1 MKRDVNYA
9 LDECLTLLGEGR
21 VTLEECLARYPEYAS
36 ELRQAL
42 EVALEV
48 RRVSPPISSPTAFT
62 AGKQRMLEALA
73 EKQRRQVA
81 SPSAFAWSA
90 GGLAALF
97 GRRDRPTMLRYTLAF
112 PLALAVMIAL
122 VLCMVGGLSL
132 VYWPKMTVAQ
142 GATLDR
148 VSGAVEILPANGD
161 TWRLASVGER
171 VETGDRIRTGSLST
185 ARLVFFEGST
195 TDLMASTE
203 VAVTQ
208 VSARREGS
216 DKIIALHQWL
226 GRTYS
231 CVQQLSGRA
240 SRFEIE
246 TPTAVAGVRGTE
258 FIIAVEGDGTTSVA
272 VVEGLVE
279 VTAQETTVTVLAGEK
294 TTVQPERPPSTPAQ
308 HLQSTP
314 RPAAPVPKPGATTT
328 VTATSAPRPTVTPTH
343 TSTPQPPG
351 QATPA
356 PPEPGRTRQP
366 PGQTKTPQPPGHTK
380 TPQPPGRTKTPQ
392 PPGHTKKPKPTK
404 VP

>member
-9 LDECLTLLGEGR
+9 LDECLTLMEEGR

-36 ELRQAL
+36 ELRQPL

-48 RRVSPPISSPTAFT
+48 RRVPPPISSPTVFT

-73 EKQRRQVA
+73 EKQRRQAA
-81 SPSAFAWSA
+81 SRSPFAWSA

-97 GRRDRPTMLRYTLAF
+97 GRRERPTMLRHALTF
-112 PLALAVMIAL
+112 PLTLVVMITF
-122 VLCMVGGLSL
+122 VLCIVGGLSL

-142 GATLDR
+142 GATLDQ

-161 TWRLASVGER
+161 AWRLASVGEW
-171 VETGDRIRTGSLST
+171 VEAGDRIRTGSLST

-195 TDLMASTE
+195 SDLMASTE

-208 VSARREGS
+208 TSARRDGGG
-216 DKIIALHQWL
+216 KIIVLHQWL

-231 CVQQLSGRA
+231 RVEQLSDRA

-258 FIIAVEGDGTTSVA
+258 FAITVEGDGTTSVA

-279 VTAQETTVTVLAGEK
+279 VTAQDKTVTVLAGEK
-294 TTVQPERPPSTPAQ
+294 TTVQRERPPSNPAQ
-308 HLQSTP
+308 NLQATP
-314 RPAAPVPKPGATTT
+314 SPALSAPTTAASPTAT
-328 VTATSAPRPTVTPTH
+328 TATSPTLTTTPTPS
-343 TSTPQPPG
+343 STLQPPG
-351 QATPA
+351 H
-356 PPEPGRTRQP
+356 
-366 PGQTKTPQPPGHTK
+366 TKTPQPPGHTK
-380 TPQPPGRTKTPQ
+380 TPQPPGHTRTPQPPGQTKTPQ
-392 PPGHTKKPKPTK
+392 PPGQTKKPKPTK
-404 VP
+404 IP

>member
-1 MKRDVNYA
+1 MKRDVNHA

-21 VTLEECLARYPEYAS
+21 LTLEECLARYPEYAS
-36 ELRQAL
+36 ELRQSL
-42 EVALEV
+42 ETALEV
-48 RRVSPPISSPTAFT
+48 RRVPPPISSPAAFT

-73 EKQRRQVA
+73 EKQRRRVA
-81 SPSAFAWSA
+81 SSSPLARSTGW
-90 GGLAALF
+90 LAALVGF
-97 GRRDRPTMLRYTLAF
+97 RERPVVPRYALAIS
-112 PLALAVMIAL
+112 LALVFVIAL
-122 VLCMVGGLSL
+122 VLCTAGGLSL
-132 VYWPKMTVAQ
+132 LYWPRMTVAQ
-142 GATLDR
+142 IATLDR
-148 VSGAVEILPANGD
+148 VSGAVEILPASDD
-161 TWRLASVGER
+161 TWHMVAAGEQ
-171 VETGDRIRTGSLST
+171 VEAGDQIRTGSLST

-208 VSARREGS
+208 VSARRQGS
-216 DKIIALHQWL
+216 DKIIALHQRL

-231 CVQQLSGRA
+231 RVEQLSDRA

-258 FIIAVEGDGTTSVA
+258 FAIVVEGDGTTSVA

-294 TTVQPERPPSTPAQ
+294 TTVQPERPPSPPAQ

-314 RPAAPVPKPGATTT
+314 RPAAPVPKPGATTP
-328 VTATSAPRPTVTPTH
+328 VTATSAPGPTVTPTP

-351 QATPA
+351 HATPA

-380 TPQPPGRTKTPQ
+380 TPQPPGHTKTPQ

>member
-36 ELRQAL
+36 ELRQPL

-48 RRVSPPISSPTAFT
+48 RRVPPPISSPAALT

-81 SPSAFAWSA
+81 SPSPFAWIA

-97 GRRDRPTMLRYTLAF
+97 GRRERPTMLRYTLAF
-112 PLALAVMIAL
+112 PLALAVMIAF
-122 VLCMVGGLSL
+122 VLCIVGGLSL

-171 VETGDRIRTGSLST
+171 VEAGDRIRTGSLST

-208 VSARREGS
+208 MSARREGS
-216 DKIIALHQWL
+216 GKIIALHQWL
-226 GRTYS
+226 GQTYS
-231 CVQQLSGRA
+231 RVEQLSDRA
-240 SRFEIE
+240 SRFEIK

-258 FIIAVEGDGTTSVA
+258 FAMVVAGDGTTSVA

-279 VTAQETTVTVLAGEK
+279 VTAQDKIVTVLAGEK
-294 TTVQPERPPSTPAQ
+294 TTVQPEHPPSNPAQ
-308 HLQSTP
+308 NLQATP
-314 RPAAPVPKPGATTT
+314 SPEAPAPTIGASPTAS
-328 VTATSAPRPTVTPTH
+328 TATSPTLTTTPTPS
-343 TSTPQPPG
+343 STLLPPG
-351 QATPA
+351 HI
-356 PPEPGRTRQP
+356 
-366 PGQTKTPQPPGHTK
+366 KTPQPPGHTK
-380 TPQPPGRTKTPQ
+380 TPQPPGHTRTPQPPGHTKTPQ

-404 VP
+404 MP

>member
-1 MKRDVNYA
+1 
-9 LDECLTLLGEGR
+9 
-21 VTLEECLARYPEYAS
+21 
-36 ELRQAL
+36 
-42 EVALEV
+42 
-48 RRVSPPISSPTAFT
+48 
-62 AGKQRMLEALA
+62 MLEALA

-81 SPSAFAWSA
+81 SRSPFAWSA

-97 GRRDRPTMLRYTLAF
+97 GRRERPTMLRYTLAF
-112 PLALAVMIAL
+112 PLALAVMIAF

-171 VETGDRIRTGSLST
+171 VEAGDRIRTGALST

-208 VSARREGS
+208 VSARPEGS

-226 GRTYS
+226 GQTYS
-231 CVQQLSGRA
+231 RVEQLSDRA

-258 FIIAVEGDGTTSVA
+258 FAIVVEGDGTTSVA
-272 VVEGLVE
+272 VIEGLVE
-279 VTAQETTVTVLAGEK
+279 VTAQDKTVTVLAGEK
-294 TTVQPERPPSTPAQ
+294 TTVQPERPPSNPAQ
-308 HLQSTP
+308 NLQATP
-314 RPAAPVPKPGATTT
+314 SPAAPAPTIAASPTAT
-328 VTATSAPRPTVTPTH
+328 TATSPTLTTTPTPSG
-343 TSTPQPPG
+343 TL
-351 QATPA
+351 
-356 PPEPGRTRQP
+356 
-366 PGQTKTPQPPGHTK
+366 QPPGHTK
-380 TPQPPGRTKTPQ
+380 TPQPPGHTRTPQPPGHTKTPQ